1 VAFVSGKKSTLT
13 LQQGASLS
21 STNALH
27 AVAGK
32 LIDNSGLA
40 FTNSIRSSRIATN
53 GALRPG
59 IILATRG
66 TIEKN
71 YAATND
77 ATRNVAGFGA
87 GYGSGKSFQI
97 LSGAVAGASTLTA
110 LSDANGRLD
119 FHGTGNNPFV
129 MAMTDASFTATRNQ
143 IQWLN
148 TNSGTPFWTNTVAG
162 NTANTTN
169 TAISG
174 MNGLS
179 FAGSFNSF
187 LLQTSLKTAGITDLL
202 SDSLVELNL
211 LGSDRITSVLNGI
224 MGAYGYDSATKTAWA
239 VINHNSLFDSQ
250 PGIDIDPGLAPLYPG
265 ASSAATQ
272 AVPEPGTWAL
282 MLAGG
287 VVLLLAARVKRRESI

>member
-1 VAFVSGKKSTLT
+1 
-13 LQQGASLS
+13 
-21 STNALH
+21 
-27 AVAGK
+27 
-32 LIDNSGLA
+32 
-40 FTNSIRSSRIATN
+40 
-53 GALRPG
+53 
-59 IILATRG
+59 
-66 TIEKN
+66 
-71 YAATND
+71 
-77 ATRNVAGFGA
+77 
-87 GYGSGKSFQI
+87 
-97 LSGAVAGASTLTA
+97 
-110 LSDANGRLD
+110 
-119 FHGTGNNPFV
+119 
-129 MAMTDASFTATRNQ
+129 
-143 IQWLN
+143 
-148 TNSGTPFWTNTVAG
+148 
-162 NTANTTN
+162 
-169 TAISG
+169 

-250 PGIDIDPGLAPLYPG
+250 PGIDIDPGLAPLDPG

-287 VVLLLAARVKRRESI
+287 VVLLFASRAKRRASI